1 MYSPTKIRIN
11 IESPS
16 HFRKKKRKMNEKQPL
31 LNKKQS
37 HTHHAM
43 RKPTNKRN
51 SIAIAYRLWDDEEGN
66 EIVMPFVSEDG
77 WLRHDSLQTP
87 YYPLQPV
94 PDSRHR
100 LRPAS
105 SMPRHHPEHCND
117 QSSAAHSHP
126 VLSLH

>member
-16 HFRKKKRKMNEKQPL
+16 HFSEKKRKLNEKKSI
-31 LNKKQS
+31 LNKKAS
-37 HTHHAM
+37 LPHHAM

-77 WLRHDSLQTP
+77 WLHYDFLQTP

-94 PDSRHR
+94 PDNRHR